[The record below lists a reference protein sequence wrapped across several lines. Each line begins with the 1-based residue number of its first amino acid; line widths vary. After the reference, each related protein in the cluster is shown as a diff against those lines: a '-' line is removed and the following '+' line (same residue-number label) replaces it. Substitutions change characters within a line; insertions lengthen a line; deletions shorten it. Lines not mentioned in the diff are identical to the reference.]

1 MQRLRGWFLNRK
13 MQTKLMLGF
22 SLVGVII
29 FIVGLV
35 GIIGLLDV
43 RHTLSTVY
51 TESTLSLA
59 KLATAGSNLG
69 IYHDTVLGAA
79 RARNKIEYA
88 AVVKPLANLKNA
100 TLAPLQDYNKKATQS
115 GPVERDLRTSRNGR
129 DEAKDLV
136 LLGDAVNTYFRAA
149 EGAMSALEDSYS
161 DVMSADTKT
170 LMRDLANL
178 STSTEVS
185 AKYGAATRRV
195 DEMVLTA
202 REVAK
207 DLNDQGQTV
216 AELRGNYMIFGS
228 LVAIMLGL
236 GVGYFLARL
245 ISRRVTHIAD
255 VATQAAHGQLKA
267 RAKMDSQDELGH
279 MAVAFNMM
287 LDRITGLVQTEEE
300 RDVLQR
306 RLMEFLVMVSEVSKG
321 DLTRRGT
328 VTADMFGNLADAF
341 NLMLDRFGQLLGQ
354 AKEAAGRVASSS
366 TAMRVTAGQLAQT
379 AQVQEKESGHTL
391 TAVEGLANVMR
402 QVASSAGASSDSA
415 QQTLTATE
423 QGRIAVQETVQGMQ
437 TIRTS
442 VQRMSKQVK
451 GLGDRSLEISQI
463 VSTIKD
469 IATQTNL
476 LALNAAIEAAG
487 AGESGARFAI
497 VADQVRKL
505 AEGSSHAAR
514 EVADLV
520 TAIQAETQAAVIAME
535 QETQAVEA
543 GSSSAVRSGEVFKD
557 ISKIAQRSAEL
568 ARGIADSS
576 KQQTTATESMGEAI
590 RRFSS
595 GAMAIRKS
603 ADETR
608 VTVQELGKLAD
619 GLTTSVDQFKL
630 STKA

>member
-1 MQRLRGWFLNRK
+1 
-13 MQTKLMLGF
+13 MLGF

-29 FIVGLV
+29 FFVGLV
-35 GIIGLLDV
+35 GVLGLLDV
-43 RHTLSTVY
+43 RRTLSTVY
-51 TESTLSLA
+51 TDSTLALA
-59 KLATAGSNLG
+59 NLATSGSNLG

-79 RARNKIEYA
+79 HARNKKEYLSA
-88 AVVKPLANLKNA
+88 IRPLVALKEA
-100 TLAPLQDYNKKATQS
+100 TLTPLQAYNKKGAQ
-115 GPVERDLRTSRNGR
+115 RISRSGR

-149 EGAMSALEDSYS
+149 EGAVSAFEDSYS
-161 DVMSADTKT
+161 ETLSADTKT
-170 LMRDLANL
+170 LMRDLGSL
-178 STSTEVS
+178 SVATEVS

-195 DEMVLTA
+195 DEMVMTA

-207 DLNDQGQTV
+207 DLNDKGQDDAEQG
-216 AELRGNYMIFGS
+216 GNKMIAGS
-228 LVAIMLGL
+228 VMAIILGL
-236 GVGYFLARL
+236 GLGFFLARL
-245 ISRRVTHIAD
+245 ISRGLSHIAE
-255 VATQAAHGQLKA
+255 VATQAAHGQLQA
-267 RAKMDSQDELGH
+267 RAKMDSQDELGQ

-354 AKEAAGRVASSS
+354 AKDAAGRVAESA
-366 TAMRVTAGQLAQT
+366 TTMRQTAGELAQT

-402 QVASSAGASSDSA
+402 QVATSAGASSDSA

-423 QGRIAVQETVQGMQ
+423 QGRLAVQETVQGMQ

-514 EVADLV
+514 EVAELV
-520 TAIQAETQAAVIAME
+520 TVIQSETQAAVIAME

-543 GSSSAVRSGEVFKD
+543 GSSSALRSGEVFKD
-557 ISKIAQRSAEL
+557 ISEIAKRSAEL
-568 ARGIADSS
+568 ARVIADSS
-576 KQQTTATESMGEAI
+576 KQQTTATEGMSEAI

-608 VTVQELGKLAD
+608 LTVQELGKLAD
-619 GLTTSVDQFKL
+619 GLTTSVGQFKL
-630 STKA
+630 TGSA

>member
-1 MQRLRGWFLNRK
+1 METGLRGWFLNRK
-13 MQTKLMLGF
+13 TQTKLMLGF

-29 FIVGLV
+29 FAVGVV
-35 GIIGLLDV
+35 GVLGLLEV
-43 RHTLSTVY
+43 RRTLSTVY
-51 TESTLSLA
+51 TDSTLALA
-59 KLATAGSNLG
+59 NLATSGSNLG
-69 IYHDTVLGAA
+69 IYHDTVLGAGH
-79 RARNKIEYA
+79 ARNKKEYSA
-88 AVVKPLANLKNA
+88 AIKPLAALKEA
-100 TLAPLQDYNKKATQS
+100 TLSPLQAYNKKGAQRIS
-115 GPVERDLRTSRNGR
+115 QGGR

-149 EGAMSALEDSYS
+149 EGAISAFEDSYS
-161 DVMSADTKT
+161 ETMPADTKI
-170 LMRDLANL
+170 LMKDLGNL
-178 STSTEVS
+178 SVSTEVS

-195 DEMVLTA
+195 DEMVITA

-207 DLNDQGQTV
+207 DLNAQGQDV
-216 AELRGNYMIFGS
+216 AVQRGNYMIAGS
-228 LVAIMLGL
+228 VVAIILGL
-236 GVGYFLARL
+236 SLGYFLARL
-245 ISRRVTHIAD
+245 ISRGVSHIAD

-267 RAKMDSQDELGH
+267 RAQMDSQDELGQ

-354 AKEAAGRVASSS
+354 AKEAAGRVSESASS
-366 TAMRVTAGQLAQT
+366 MRATAGELAQT

-391 TAVEGLANVMR
+391 SAVEGFASVMR
-402 QVASSAGASSDSA
+402 QVATSAGASSDSA

-423 QGRIAVQETVQGMQ
+423 QGRLAVQETVKGMQ

-469 IATQTNL
+469 IASQTNL

-514 EVADLV
+514 EVAELV
-520 TAIQAETQAAVIAME
+520 TVIQAETQAAVIAME

-543 GSSSAVRSGEVFKD
+543 GSSSAMRSGEVFKD
-557 ISKIAQRSAEL
+557 ISEIAQRSAEL
-568 ARGIADSS
+568 ARVIADSS
-576 KQQTTATESMGEAI
+576 KQQTAATEGMSDAI

-608 VTVQELGKLAD
+608 LTVQELGKLAD
-619 GLTTSVDQFKL
+619 GLTTSVGQFKL
-630 STKA
+630 TVSA

>member
-1 MQRLRGWFLNRK
+1 METGLRGWFLNRK
-13 MQTKLMLGF
+13 TQTKLMLGF

-29 FIVGLV
+29 FFVGLV
-35 GIIGLLDV
+35 GVLGLLDV
-43 RHTLSTVY
+43 RRTLSTVY
-51 TESTLSLA
+51 TDSTLALA
-59 KLATAGSNLG
+59 NLATSGSNLG

-79 RARNKIEYA
+79 RARNKREYLT
-88 AVVKPLANLKNA
+88 AVRPLVALKEA
-100 TLAPLQDYNKKATQS
+100 TLTPLQAYNRKGAQ
-115 GPVERDLRTSRNGR
+115 RISRSGR

-149 EGAMSALEDSYS
+149 EGAVSAFEDSYS
-161 DVMSADTKT
+161 DTLSADTKT
-170 LMRDLANL
+170 LMRDLGNL
-178 STSTEVS
+178 SVSTEVS
-185 AKYGAATRRV
+185 AKYGAATKRV
-195 DEMVLTA
+195 DEMVITA

-207 DLNDQGQTV
+207 DLNDQGQDV
-216 AELRGNYMIFGS
+216 AAQRGNYMIAGS
-228 LVAIMLGL
+228 VVAIMLGL
-236 GVGYFLARL
+236 SLGYFLARL
-245 ISRRVTHIAD
+245 ISRGVSHIAE
-255 VATQAAHGQLKA
+255 VATQAAHGQLQA
-267 RAKMDSQDELGH
+267 RAKMDSQDELGQ
-279 MAVAFNMM
+279 MAVAFNIM

-321 DLTRRGT
+321 DLSRRGT

-354 AKEAAGRVASSS
+354 AKDAAGRVAESATS
-366 TAMRVTAGQLAQT
+366 MRQTAGELAQT

-402 QVASSAGASSDSA
+402 QVATSAGASSDSA
-415 QQTLTATE
+415 EQTLTATE
-423 QGRIAVQETVQGMQ
+423 QGRLAVQETVQGMQ

-514 EVADLV
+514 EVAELV
-520 TAIQAETQAAVIAME
+520 TVIQAETQAAVIAME
-535 QETQAVEA
+535 HETQAVEA
-543 GSSSAVRSGEVFKD
+543 GSSSALRSGEVFKD
-557 ISKIAQRSAEL
+557 ISEIAKRSAGL
-568 ARGIADSS
+568 ARVIADSS
-576 KQQTTATESMGEAI
+576 KQQTTATEGMSEAI

-608 VTVQELGKLAD
+608 LTVQELGKLAD
-619 GLTTSVDQFKL
+619 GLTTSVGQFKL
-630 STKA
+630 TGSA